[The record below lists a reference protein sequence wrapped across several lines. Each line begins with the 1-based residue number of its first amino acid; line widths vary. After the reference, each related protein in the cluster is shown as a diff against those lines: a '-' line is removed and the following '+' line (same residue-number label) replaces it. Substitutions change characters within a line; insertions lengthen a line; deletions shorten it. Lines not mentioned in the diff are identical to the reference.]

1 MIEYQIKEI
10 GIKSGYMAKIKG
22 NMENG
27 FTITNTHLPDKPKTP
42 KTGDNDKTI
51 IYLSIILAMIGIL
64 STNKILKDKK
74 DKN

>member
-1 MIEYQIKEI
+1 MVLNINRGGVYTI
-10 GIKSGYMAKIKG
+10 
-22 NMENG
+22 G

-51 IYLSIILAMIGIL
+51 IYLNIILAMIGIL
-64 STNKILKDKK
+64 STIKILKDKK